1 MRHSNA
7 ALVRE
12 WSCTQFW
19 ERNSPKNG
27 LSCCIICS
35 KIHSFTCAVSRT
47 QYARCLKINDASIY
61 RIQSMI
67 ESGDKYNSN
76 PLGCMYSCMCVC
88 VPTSP
93 HERPQPHVRVCLSH
107 LSFHWYTYRQHFT
120 THSFS
125 IRLSSS
131 VLRREIHNQFH
142 FIFASP
148 PACVYFYFLF
158 WFWVSFVFIF
168 ERNFTM
174 KITTQKALKGNKD

>member
-88 VPTSP
+88 AYFSA
-93 HERPQPHVRVCLSH
+93 R
-107 LSFHWYTYRQHFT
+107 T
-120 THSFS
+120 TAAT
-125 IRLSSS
+125 RSS
-131 VLRREIHNQFH
+131 VFIAFIVPLVYIQAALHNA
-142 FIFASP
+142 FIQ
-148 PACVYFYFLF
+148 YT
-158 WFWVSFVFIF
+158 FVFLCV
-168 ERNFTM
+168 
-174 KITTQKALKGNKD
+174 TT

>member
-88 VPTSP
+88 VCLLLRTNDRSHTFECVYRIYRSIGIHIGSTSQRI
-93 HERPQPHVRVCLSH
+93 HSVYVCLPLCYDVKSII
-107 LSFHWYTYRQHFT
+107 SFISY
-120 THSFS
+120 SPA
-125 IRLSSS
+125 RLL
-131 VLRREIHNQFH
+131 VCI
-142 FIFASP
+142 FIFSSGFGFRSCSFLNEISP
-148 PACVYFYFLF
+148 
-158 WFWVSFVFIF
+158 
-168 ERNFTM
+168 
-174 KITTQKALKGNKD
+174 

>member
-88 VPTSP
+88 VCAYFSA
-93 HERPQPHVRVCLSH
+93 R
-107 LSFHWYTYRQHFT
+107 T
-120 THSFS
+120 TAAT
-125 IRLSSS
+125 RSS
-131 VLRREIHNQFH
+131 VFIAFIVPLVYIQAALHNA
-142 FIFASP
+142 FIQ
-148 PACVYFYFLF
+148 YT
-158 WFWVSFVFIF
+158 FVFLCV
-168 ERNFTM
+168 
-174 KITTQKALKGNKD
+174 TT